1 MNNLANAAIKS
12 VATHIYYEQ
21 PLNERIRMLLR
32 LEHLFAQM
40 DVWMNGASTWHSRAI
55 LDSLFEIQSVL
66 GRSDISK
73 DLLKELERQAG
84 ILSQLDSNPNVD
96 HQMLNN
102 ILDQLDLLTD
112 RLHAI
117 GGQPGQKIRDNEF
130 LNTIQQRSTI
140 AGGNCDFDLPAFHQ
154 WLLLPAEKR
163 IDNISGWIA
172 DYLPIRDAIRMI
184 LNLIRDGATTT
195 KQVAESGFYQ
205 QSLDTSIP
213 YQLIRVCLPSDHLY
227 FAEISAGKH
236 RFTIRF
242 MQMIDKAQRPVQSE
256 QDIEFL
262 LSCCQ
267 L

>member
-1 MNNLANAAIKS
+1 MQKQQT
-12 VATHIYYEQ
+12 VTTHIHYEQ
-21 PLNERIRMLLR
+21 PLNERIRTLLR
-32 LEHLFAQM
+32 LEHLFAQSDM
-40 DVWMNGASTWHSRAI
+40 WMSGSSAWHSRAV
-55 LDSLFEIQSVL
+55 LDSLFEIQNVL

-73 DLLKELERQAG
+73 ELLKELERQAD
-84 ILSQLDSNPNVD
+84 ILSQLGNNPNVD
-96 HQMLNN
+96 HQMLSNV
-102 ILDQLDLLTD
+102 LDQLDVITD

-117 GGQPGQKIRDNEF
+117 DGQPGQKIRDNEF
-130 LNTIQQRSTI
+130 LNAIQQRSTI
-140 AGGNCDFDLPAFHQ
+140 AGGNCDFDLPAYHQ
-154 WLLLPAEKR
+154 WLLLPAENR
-163 IDNISGWIA
+163 AHDISGWLA

-195 KQVAESGFYQ
+195 KQVAENGFYQ

-213 YQLIRVCLPSDHLY
+213 YQLIRVSLPSDQLC
-227 FAEISAGKH
+227 FSEISAGKH

-242 MQMIDKAQRPVQSE
+242 MQTIDKAQRPIQAE

>member
-1 MNNLANAAIKS
+1 MT
-12 VATHIYYEQ
+12 THIHYEQ

-32 LEHLFAQM
+32 LEHLFAKT
-40 DVWMNGASTWHSRAI
+40 DVWMTGTSAWHSRAV
-55 LDSLFEIQSVL
+55 LDSLFEIQNLL

-73 DLLKELERQAG
+73 DLLKELERQAEN
-84 ILSQLDSNPNVD
+84 LSQLGTNPNVD
-96 HQMLNN
+96 QQMLNN
-102 ILDQLDLLTD
+102 VLDQLDVLTD

-117 GGQPGQKIRDNEF
+117 EGQPGQKIRDNEF

-154 WLLLPAEKR
+154 WLLLPAENR
-163 IDNISGWIA
+163 ADDISVWIS

-184 LNLIRDGATTT
+184 LNLIRDGASTT
-195 KQVAESGFYQ
+195 KQIAEAGFYQ
-205 QSLDTSIP
+205 QSLDTSVP
-213 YQLIRVCLPSDHLY
+213 FQLIRVSLPIEHLC

-242 MQMIDKAQRPVQSE
+242 MHTVDKAQRPVQSE
-256 QDIEFL
+256 HDIEFL

>member
-1 MNNLANAAIKS
+1 
-12 VATHIYYEQ
+12 
-21 PLNERIRMLLR
+21 MLLR

-40 DVWMNGASTWHSRAI
+40 DVWMNGASAWHSRAV

-73 DLLKELERQAG
+73 DLLKELERQAE
-84 ILSQLDSNPNVD
+84 ILSQLVSNPNVD

-102 ILDQLDLLTD
+102 VLDQLDLLSD

-117 GGQPGQKIRDNEF
+117 EGQAGQKIRDNEF

-140 AGGNCDFDLPAFHQ
+140 AGGNCDFDLPAYHQ
-154 WLLLPAEKR
+154 WLLLPAENR
-163 IDNISGWIA
+163 MDDISGWIA

-184 LNLIRDGATTT
+184 LNLIRDGASTS
-195 KQVAESGFYQ
+195 KQMAESGFYQ

-213 YQLIRVCLPSDHLY
+213 YQMIRVCLPSDHLY

-242 MQMIDKAQRPVQSE
+242 MHTPDRAQRPVQAE
-256 QDIEFL
+256 HDIEFL

>member
-1 MNNLANAAIKS
+1 
-12 VATHIYYEQ
+12 
-21 PLNERIRMLLR
+21 MLLR

-40 DVWMNGASTWHSRAI
+40 DVWMNSTDTSAWQSRAV
-55 LDSLFEIQSVL
+55 LDTLFEIQSVL

-73 DLLKELERQAG
+73 DLLKELDRQAAN
-84 ILSQLDSNPNVD
+84 LSLLNNNPNVD
-96 HQMLNN
+96 HAMLTNV
-102 ILDQLDLLTD
+102 LDQLDILAD

-117 GGQPGQKIRDNEF
+117 HGQPGQKIRDNEF

-140 AGGNCDFDLPAFHQ
+140 AGGNCDFDLPVYHQ
-154 WLLLPAEKR
+154 WLLLPAEDR
-163 IDNISGWIA
+163 IQDIVQWTA

-195 KQVAESGFYQ
+195 KQTAVTGFYQ

-213 YQLIRVCLPSDHLY
+213 YQLIRVSLPRDHTC

-242 MQMIDKAQRPVQSE
+242 MQIVDRAQRPVQSE
-256 QDIEFL
+256 HNIEFL

>member
-1 MNNLANAAIKS
+1 MT
-12 VATHIYYEQ
+12 THIHYEQ
-21 PLNERIRMLLR
+21 PLNERIRTLLR
-32 LEHLFAQM
+32 LEHLFAQSDM
-40 DVWMNGASTWHSRAI
+40 WMGGSSAWHSRAV
-55 LDSLFEIQSVL
+55 LDSLFEIQNVL

-73 DLLKELERQAG
+73 DLLKELERQADN
-84 ILSQLDSNPNVD
+84 LAQLDTNPNVD
-96 HQMLNN
+96 HQMLSNV
-102 ILDQLDLLTD
+102 LDQLDVITD

-117 GGQPGQKIRDNEF
+117 NGQPGQKIRDNEF
-130 LNTIQQRSTI
+130 LNTIQQRSNI
-140 AGGNCDFDLPAFHQ
+140 AGGNCDFDLPAYHQ
-154 WLLLPAEKR
+154 WLLLPAENR
-163 IDNISGWIA
+163 AHDISQWLA
-172 DYLPIRDAIRMI
+172 DYLPIRDAIRMV

-195 KQVAESGFYQ
+195 KQVAENGFYQ

-213 YQLIRVCLPSDHLY
+213 YQLIRVSLPKEHLC

-242 MQMIDKAQRPVQSE
+242 MQTIDKAQRPVQAE

>member
-1 MNNLANAAIKS
+1 
-12 VATHIYYEQ
+12 
-21 PLNERIRMLLR
+21 MLLR

-40 DVWMNGASTWHSRAI
+40 DVWMNGGSAWHSRAV
-55 LDSLFEIQSVL
+55 LNSLFEIQQVL

-73 DLLKELERQAG
+73 DLLKEIERQAEN
-84 ILSQLDSNPNVD
+84 LAQLDDNPNVD
-96 HQMLNN
+96 NEMLNN
-102 ILDQLDLLTD
+102 VLDQLDVITD

-117 GGQPGQKIRDNEF
+117 NGQPGQTIRDNEF

-140 AGGNCDFDLPAFHQ
+140 AGGNSDFDLPAYHQ
-154 WLLLPAEKR
+154 WLLLPSEQRASDIAEWSN
-163 IDNISGWIA
+163 DF
-172 DYLPIRDAIRMI
+172 LPIRDAIRMI
-184 LNLIRDGATTT
+184 LNLIRDGAPNQ
-195 KQVAESGFYQ
+195 KQTANNGFYQ
-205 QSLDTSIP
+205 QSLDSNIP

-242 MQMIDKAQRPVQSE
+242 MQTLDKAQRPVQAE